1 MKNRHPLLDRQ
12 VELEISGK
20 ASPIRGKLIEWGQDI
35 LVLHNGT
42 QFLYIPLIH
51 LQQLRL
57 SEQEVEAAEAA
68 NATPE
73 LPFEAFNDPVSY
85 RKILMNAKGMFSEIY
100 ITGNQSIHGYVTT
113 VMNDFFV
120 FYSPVYHT
128 VIISLHHMKY
138 LIPYNP
144 NVTPYTLTP
153 EQFPLKP
160 SPLTLARTFDQQLRK
175 LIGEFVVLDLGENPN
190 KTGVLKNVD
199 QSLIELATASG
210 NAVYLHFDHVKTV
223 HVP

>member
-1 MKNRHPLLDRQ
+1 MKNRHPLLHRQ

-20 ASPIRGKLIEWGQDI
+20 VAPIRGKLIEVGQDI

-51 LQQLRL
+51 LKQLRI
-57 SEQEVEAAEAA
+57 SSKEEEQLEA
-68 NATPE
+68 PE
-73 LPFEAFNDPVSY
+73 MPFEPYNEPISY

-100 ITGNQSIHGYVTT
+100 ITGNQSIHGYLTT

-128 VIISLHHMKY
+128 VIVSLHHMKY

-175 LIGEFVVLDLGENPN
+175 LIGEFVVLDLGENSN
-190 KTGVLKNVD
+190 KIGVLKSVD
-199 QSLIELATASG
+199 QSMIELANESG
-210 NAVYLHFDHVKTV
+210 HAVFLHFDHVKTV
-223 HVP
+223 HIP